1 MLMNSSGPSC
11 QYIPSKRTHHVP
23 SSTDFHELTN
33 TFRQF
38 NDHFKKTNQI
48 LTEIKDF
55 ILKICEKQNSRPV
68 DDNSGV
74 HKLERVRRMLFYF
87 SYSTNYDKSLSER

>member
-1 MLMNSSGPSC
+1 MLMNTSGSSSSC
-11 QYIPSKRTHHVP
+11 QYIPSKRTHHVL

-33 TFRQF
+33 TFQQF

-55 ILKICEKQNSRPV
+55 ILKICEKQNSSPV

-87 SYSTNYDKSLSER
+87 SFFFY